1 MVFVKVNAYI
11 CIQSVLYYT
20 NMSMNIKLYA
30 LKMMNRWEVFQI
42 FTDSLAFIDKL
53 TEEMPETF
61 TKKVEQFRKAYDIY
75 DEKIVEE
82 YRPTPRELVEAEEGL
97 EYAIRKIYQL
107 IRYYSDYRFDLEK
120 ETAGKALLHIFKSY
134 GTGSYISRQNQYTKT
149 GMIMNLLQDLAKDI
163 PKQHIATLQLTDAVV
178 ALGTNN
184 EVFIRE
190 QHTLNK
196 IKSKFV
202 PGVARKA
209 RMNAQNEYMEL
220 VELIN
225 ALAVVEGEEKY
236 AKLKL
241 QLNTLMK
248 KNMAKV
254 RQRTKKKE
262 DEPSIL

>member
-53 TEEMPETF
+53 SEEMPETF

-163 PKQHIATLQLTDAVV
+163 PKQHIATLHLTDAVV
-178 ALGTNN
+178 ALETNN
-184 EVFIRE
+184 KVFIRE

-196 IKSKFV
+196 IKAKFV
-202 PGVARKA
+202 PGAAKNARLD
-209 RMNAQNEYMEL
+209 AQNEFMEL

>member
-11 CIQSVLYYT
+11 CTQSVLYYT

-61 TKKVEQFRKAYDIY
+61 TKKVEQFRKVYDIY

-178 ALGTNN
+178 ALETNN
-184 EVFIRE
+184 KVFIRE

-196 IKSKFV
+196 IKAKFV